1 MVEFE
6 SVEEILELAIGREE
20 DASQFYLALASRSP
34 SEEMRKVF
42 EEMASEELEH
52 KARLE
57 LEIIKIGKVVKSKVD
72 VDIGIE
78 RTVEFNES
86 DLDMDF
92 KDLLIMAMQKEES
105 SFRLYV
111 DLAARVTSEEA
122 RETLLALAEE
132 EVKHKLRF
140 EIEYEMLQKGSG
152 GGGEA
157 IG

>member
-6 SVEEILELAIGREE
+6 SDEEILELAMDREE
-20 DASQFYLALASRSP
+20 DASQFYLALAARTP
-34 SEEMRKVF
+34 SEEMQKVF
-42 EEMASEELEH
+42 EGLASEELEH

-57 LEIIKIGKVVKSKVD
+57 LEIIKIGKVVETKVD

-78 RTVEFNES
+78 RAVEFNES

-92 KDLLIMAMQKEES
+92 KDVLIMAMQKEES

-111 DLAARVTSEEA
+111 DLAARVTDENA
-122 RETLLALAEE
+122 RETLLSLAEE

-140 EIEYEMLQKGSG
+140 EKEYEMLQKGGG

-157 IG
+157 GG